1 MKRDIVRCLAVAM
14 AILTVSGLCGC
25 ESLKKKFVRKAP
37 PKKVTP
43 VLMPQDYKNVYPND
57 VLYNNHFTYWR
68 TWTEDL
74 MEGLRTK
81 GSNKR
86 EVLAAT
92 RAVEDLQR
100 MQDLLKS
107 PKKEELDKY
116 IKFYQTVRR
125 KVELGQP
132 TDVKA
137 SEMAGDLESRRR
149 VIIRLFDPKEVK
161 PFILQEEEPIK
172 PIRTIEQSLPGK

>member
-1 MKRDIVRCLAVAM
+1 
-14 AILTVSGLCGC
+14 
-25 ESLKKKFVRKAP
+25 
-37 PKKVTP
+37 
-43 VLMPQDYKNVYPND
+43 
-57 VLYNNHFTYWR
+57 
-68 TWTEDL
+68 